1 MNNNVFTMI
10 PGQNSLPLGKT
21 EQNKF
26 WSQKCVICDSFVTR
40 HTKKS
45 TLFISYWFH
54 PLLNI
59 TPINNILYHCSFHIY
74 KLFELYYGV

>member
-40 HTKKS
+40 HTKTS
-45 TLFISYWFH
+45 TLENRVDSENIPMSIIQSESYCFVH
-54 PLLNI
+54 
-59 TPINNILYHCSFHIY
+59 F
-74 KLFELYYGV
+74 

>member
-40 HTKKS
+40 HTKTS
-45 TLFISYWFH
+45 TPRLCNVYYRNVRSCTFAN
-54 PLLNI
+54 LLKATHGDWSHSLN
-59 TPINNILYHCSFHIY
+59 LLS
-74 KLFELYYGV
+74 